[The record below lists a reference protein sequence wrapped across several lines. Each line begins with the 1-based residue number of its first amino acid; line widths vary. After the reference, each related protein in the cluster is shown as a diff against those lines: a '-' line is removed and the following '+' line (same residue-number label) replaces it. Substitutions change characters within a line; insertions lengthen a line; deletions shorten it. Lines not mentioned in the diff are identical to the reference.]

1 MTQII
6 GVDEL
11 ACYNRVNYKQSEKED
26 IMELNPKTKVND
38 LITRYP
44 FLKDFLISLNPEFKM
59 LDNPF
64 MRKTVGRIA
73 SLNKVAM
80 IGGIDV
86 KKLIDAVAAEIKKQT
101 GEAVTAAYGEGGPD
115 EQEVRIE
122 SLKNIIKELHEG
134 KDAESQKK
142 KFGDLIK
149 DVAPWEIA
157 QMEQRL
163 IAEGMPETEIKN
175 LCEVHV
181 QVFKEA
187 LEHQTVPG
195 LPAGHPVHTFMLE
208 NRACEDILKEIEAI
222 TDYVKDRDKLLSILD
237 RLSLLDKHYLRKEN
251 QLFPIIETKGITG
264 PSKVMWALHDDIRA
278 FIKDVKKRVKD
289 GKMEKVSVEA
299 LVKMVNDMIYKEEHI
314 LFPMTLE
321 TLSEDEWAKVRKGE
335 EEIGYAWIEPEAEW
349 KPAAG
354 SFQQELLAEKVGSLN
369 LDTGQLTAEQV
380 NMLLTHLPVDI
391 SFVNENDEVVYYSA
405 TPDRLFPR
413 SPGVIG
419 RRIQNC
425 HPPKSVDMV
434 EKILSSFKAGTKD
447 VAEFWIQMRGK
458 VIHIRYFAVRD
469 SAGKYRGCLEVSQ
482 DITQIQKITGQKRL
496 LDWE

>member
-1 MTQII
+1 M
-6 GVDEL
+6 DL
-11 ACYNRVNYKQSEKED
+11 S
-26 IMELNPKTKVND
+26 PKTKVND
-38 LITRYP
+38 LISRYP
-44 FLKDFLISLNPEFKM
+44 FLKDFLIKLNPEFKM

-64 MRKTVGRIA
+64 MRKTIGRIA
-73 SLNKVAM
+73 SIGKAAM
-80 IGGIDV
+80 IGGMDV
-86 KKLIDAVAAEIKKQT
+86 KKLLDDLAGEIRRRTGDAVTI
-101 GEAVTAAYGEGGPD
+101 AYGEGGPGD
-115 EQEVRIE
+115 EDAKIDTMKE
-122 SLKNIIKELHEG
+122 IIRELHAG

-142 KFGDLIK
+142 KFEELIK

-187 LEHQTVPG
+187 LEQKTVPG
-195 LPAGHPVHTFMLE
+195 LPAGHPVHTLMLE
-208 NRACEDILKEIEAI
+208 NRACEGILKEAEAV
-222 TDYVKDRDKLLSILD
+222 TDYVKDKDKLLGILD
-237 RLSLLDKHYLRKEN
+237 RLALIDKHFLRKEN
-251 QLFPIIETKGITG
+251 QLFPIVETKGITG
-264 PSKVMWALHDDIRA
+264 PSKVMWALHDDIRN
-278 FIKDVKKRVKD
+278 FIKDVRKRVLD
-289 GKMEKVSVEA
+289 GKMEKVAIEA

-321 TLSEDEWAKVRKGE
+321 TLSEEEWAKVRRGE
-335 EEIGYAWIEPEAEW
+335 EEIGYAWIRPETHW
-349 KPAAG
+349 IPSAG
-354 SFQQELLAEKVGSLN
+354 SFQQALLEEKIGSLN
-369 LDTGQLTAEQV
+369 LDTGQLTADQV
-380 NMLLTHLPVDI
+380 NLILTHLPVDL

-419 RRIQNC
+419 RKVQNC
-425 HPPKSVDMV
+425 HPPKSVGMV
-434 EKILSSFKAGTKD
+434 EKILASFKAGTKD

-469 SAGKYRGCLEVSQ
+469 QSGKYRGCLEVSQ
-482 DITQIQKITGQKRL
+482 DITHIQKITGQKRL

>member
-1 MTQII
+1 M
-6 GVDEL
+6 V
-11 ACYNRVNYKQSEKED
+11 QSFQYPNQED
-26 IMELNPKTKVND
+26 AMELSPKTKVND

-73 SLNKVAM
+73 SLGKVAM
-80 IGGIDV
+80 IGGIDA
-86 KKLIDAVAAEIKKQT
+86 KKLIDDLASEIKKKT
-101 GEAVTAAYGEGGPD
+101 GEAVAVSYGEGGPD

-181 QVFKEA
+181 SVFKEA

-208 NRACEDILKEIEAI
+208 NRACEGILKELEAI
-222 TDYVKDRDKLLSILD
+222 TDYAKDRDKLLEILD
-237 RLSLLDKHYLRKEN
+237 RLARVDKHYLRKEN

-289 GKMEKVSVEA
+289 GKMEKVAVEA

-314 LFPMTLE
+314 LYPMVLE
-321 TLSEDEWAKVRKGE
+321 TLAEDEWAKVRKGE
-335 EEIGYAWIEPEAEW
+335 EEIGYAWIKPEAQW
-349 KPAAG
+349 KPSSE
-354 SFQQELLAEKVGSLN
+354 SFQQTYIADKIGSLN
-369 LDTGQLTAEQV
+369 LDTGLLTADQV
-380 NMLLTHLPVDI
+380 NLMLTHLPIDI

-405 TPDRLFPR
+405 TPERLFPR

-419 RRIQNC
+419 RKVQNC

-434 EKILSSFKAGTKD
+434 EKILSAFKEGTKD
-447 VAEFWIQMRGK
+447 AAEFWIQMHGK

-469 SAGKYRGCLEVSQ
+469 SGGKYRGCLEVSQ
-482 DITQIQKITGQKRL
+482 DITQIQKITGNKRL

>member
-1 MTQII
+1 
-6 GVDEL
+6 
-11 ACYNRVNYKQSEKED
+11 
-26 IMELNPKTKVND
+26 MELSPKTKVND
-38 LITRYP
+38 IISRYP

-73 SLNKVAM
+73 SLGKVAM
-80 IGGIDV
+80 IGGMAV
-86 KKLIDAVAAEIKKQT
+86 KKLIDDIAAEIKRKT
-101 GEAVTAAYGEGGPD
+101 GETVSVSYGEGGPD
-115 EQEVRIE
+115 EQEVRIDK
-122 SLKNIIKELHEG
+122 LKEIIKELHEG

-142 KFGDLIK
+142 KFEDLIK

-157 QMEQRL
+157 QMEQKL

-187 LEHQTVPG
+187 LQHKTVPG
-195 LPAGHPVHTFMLE
+195 LPAGHPVHTLMLE
-208 NRACEDILKEIEAI
+208 NRACEDILKETEAI
-222 TDYVKDRDKLLSILD
+222 ADSVKEKDKLLGVLD
-237 RLSLLDKHYLRKEN
+237 RLAQIDKHFLRKEN

-264 PSKVMWALHDDIRA
+264 PSKVMWALHDDIRN
-278 FIKDVKKRVKD
+278 FIKDVRKRVVD
-289 GKMEKVSVEA
+289 GKMEKVAMEA
-299 LVKMVNDMIYKEEHI
+299 LAKMVNDMIYKEEHI
-314 LFPMTLE
+314 LFPMALE

-335 EEIGYAWIEPEAEW
+335 EEIGYAWVTPEAQW
-349 KPAAG
+349 KPSAE
-354 SFQQELLAEKVGSLN
+354 SFQQALLSEKVGSLN

-380 NMLLTHLPVDI
+380 NLMLTHLPVDI
-391 SFVNENDEVVYYSA
+391 SFVNENDEVAYYSA
-405 TPDRLFPR
+405 TPERIFPR
-413 SPGVIG
+413 SAGVIG
-419 RRIQNC
+419 RRVQNC
-425 HPPKSVDMV
+425 HPPKSVGMV

-469 SAGKYRGCLEVSQ
+469 QAGKYRGCLEVSQ
-482 DITQIQKITGQKRL
+482 DITHIQKITGQKRL

>member
-1 MTQII
+1 M
-6 GVDEL
+6 DL
-11 ACYNRVNYKQSEKED
+11 S
-26 IMELNPKTKVND
+26 PKTKVND
-38 LITRYP
+38 IIAHYP
-44 FLKDFLISLNPEFKM
+44 FLKDFLISLNQEFKM

-73 SLNKVAM
+73 SLSKVAM
-80 IGGIDV
+80 IGGMDV
-86 KKLIDAVAAEIKKQT
+86 KKLIDDIAAEIKRKT
-101 GEAVTAAYGEGGPD
+101 GETVAVSYGEAGPE
-115 EQEVRIE
+115 EQDIKIDRMKE
-122 SLKNIIKELHEG
+122 IIKELHAG

-142 KFGDLIK
+142 KFEELIK

-157 QMEQRL
+157 QMEQKL
-163 IAEGMPETEIKN
+163 IAEGMPETEIKS

-195 LPAGHPVHTFMLE
+195 LPAGHPVHTLMLE
-208 NRACEDILKEIEAI
+208 NRACEGILKEADAI
-222 TDYVKDRDKLLSILD
+222 TDFVKDKDKLLGILD
-237 RLSLLDKHYLRKEN
+237 RLAQIDKHFLRKEN

-264 PSKVMWALHDDIRA
+264 PSKVMWALHDDIRN
-278 FIKDVKKRVKD
+278 FIKGVRKRVKD
-289 GKMEKVSVEA
+289 NKMEKVAIEA
-299 LVKMVNDMIYKEEHI
+299 LSKMVNDMIYKEEHI

-335 EEIGYAWIEPEAEW
+335 EEIGYAWIKPEAQW
-349 KPAAG
+349 KPVAG
-354 SFQQELLAEKVGSLN
+354 SFQQELLSEKVGSLN

-380 NMLLTHLPVDI
+380 NLLLTHLPVGI

-405 TPDRLFPR
+405 TPERIFPR

-419 RRIQNC
+419 RKVQNC

-447 VAEFWIQMRGK
+447 VAEFWIQMQGK
-458 VIHIRYFAVRD
+458 VIYIRYFAVRN
-469 SAGKYRGCLEVSQ
+469 SGGKYRGCLEVSQ
-482 DITQIQKITGQKRL
+482 DITQIQKITGNKRL